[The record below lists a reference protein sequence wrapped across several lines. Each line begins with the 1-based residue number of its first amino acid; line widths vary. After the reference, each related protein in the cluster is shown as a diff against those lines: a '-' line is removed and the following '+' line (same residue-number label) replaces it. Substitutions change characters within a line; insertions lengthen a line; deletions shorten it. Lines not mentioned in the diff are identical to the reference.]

1 MSNKTAV
8 MVLIALS
15 VLLGIGLLMRH
26 NAAEEQKRNDAAQIA
41 KLDTNLK
48 DTEGKLTDQKK
59 VNESLLQTNAI
70 ITTNLAVKTEEAK
83 NLTARVQA
91 TTVELTQTKE
101 VLTKTQAEA
110 KAAQSAA
117 ERAAAAAQSAEAA
130 AKKAQADVVA
140 SRAETKAAEAVIKQT
155 EEKLKTTEN
164 TLKTT
169 QAKADADAKTAATR
183 IAALE
188 KSKTEEIAKRDAS
201 IKDLQ
206 TTRDELNA
214 KIVGLNADIAKLQ
227 SNVSTLNAR
236 INLLE
241 GELTVANN
249 DKAFLTKEL
258 QRMQTERTETE
269 RKMNDLAFLREQM
282 STIKSDQ
289 AVARR
294 VEWMRQGTFMD
305 ERKGAQLLN
314 DGLRPLPAAKPTS
327 TRGSQLNVEVHRDG
341 TVTIR
346 PPAPA
351 TKPAEKGVEKSVTVG
366 PEFPAAPTPKK

>member
-15 VLLGIGLLMRH
+15 VLLGVGLLMRH
-26 NAAEEQKRNDAAQIA
+26 NAAEEQKRNDAAQIT

-83 NLTARVQA
+83 NLTAKVQA
-91 TTVELTQTKE
+91 TTAELTQTKE

-117 ERAAAAAQSAEAA
+117 ERVAAAAQSAEAA
-130 AKKAQADVVA
+130 AKKAQAEVVA

-188 KSKTEEIAKRDAS
+188 KSKAEEIAKRDAS

-214 KIVGLNADIAKLQ
+214 KIVGLNSDIAKLQ

-249 DKAFLTKEL
+249 DKTFLTKEL

-294 VEWMRQGTFMD
+294 VDWMRQGTFMD

-351 TKPAEKGVEKSVTVG
+351 AKPADKGVEKSVTVG

>member
-8 MVLIALS
+8 IILIALS

-26 NAAEEQKRNDAAQIA
+26 NAAEEQKRNDAAAIA

-70 ITTNLAVKTEEAK
+70 ITTNLAAKTEEAK
-83 NLTARVQA
+83 NLTAKVQA
-91 TTVELTQTKE
+91 TTAELTQTKD

-117 ERAAAAAQSAEAA
+117 ERAAAAAQLAEAA
-130 AKKAQADVVA
+130 AKKAQAEVVVA
-140 SRAETKAAEAVIKQT
+140 RAETKAAEAVIKQT
-155 EEKLKTTEN
+155 EEKLKTT
-164 TLKTT
+164 
-169 QAKADADAKTAATR
+169 QAKADADAKTAATHL
-183 IAALE
+183 AALE

-258 QRMQTERTETE
+258 QRMQTERTEME
-269 RKMNDLAFLREQM
+269 RKMNDLSFLREQI

-289 AVARR
+289 AIARR

-305 ERKGAQLLN
+305 ERKGGQLLN
-314 DGLRPLPAAKPTS
+314 DGLRPLPSAKPTS

-346 PPAPA
+346 PPAPVA
-351 TKPAEKGVEKSVTVG
+351 KPADKGVEKSVTVG
-366 PEFPAAPTPKK
+366 PEFPAAPAPKK

>member
-1 MSNKTAV
+1 V

-91 TTVELTQTKE
+91 TTAELTQTKE
-101 VLTKTQAEA
+101 VLTKTQADA

-117 ERAAAAAQSAEAA
+117 ERAAAAAQAAEAA
-130 AKKAQADVVA
+130 AKKAQGEV
-140 SRAETKAAEAVIKQT
+140 KAAEVVIKQT
-155 EEKLKTTEN
+155 EEKLKTT
-164 TLKTT
+164 
-169 QAKADADAKTAATR
+169 QAKAEADARTAATQ

>member
-26 NAAEEQKRNDAAQIA
+26 NAAEEQKRKDTAQIA

-70 ITTNLAVKTEEAK
+70 ISTNLAAKTEEAK
-83 NLTARVQA
+83 NLTAKVQA
-91 TTVELTQTKE
+91 TTAELTQTKD
-101 VLTKTQAEA
+101 VLTKTQADA

-117 ERAAAAAQSAEAA
+117 ERAAAAAQAAEAA
-130 AKKAQADVVA
+130 AKKAQGEV
-140 SRAETKAAEAVIKQT
+140 KAAEVVIKQT
-155 EEKLKTTEN
+155 EEKLKTT
-164 TLKTT
+164 
-169 QAKADADAKTAATR
+169 QAKAEADARTAATQ

-249 DKAFLTKEL
+249 DKTFLTKEL
-258 QRMQTERTETE
+258 QRMQTERTEME
-269 RKMNDLAFLREQM
+269 RKMNDLSFLREQM

-294 VEWMRQGTFMD
+294 VDWMRQGTFMD

-346 PPAPA
+346 PPASA
-351 TKPAEKGVEKSVTVG
+351 AKPADKGVEKSVTVG
-366 PEFPAAPTPKK
+366 PEFPAAPAPKK